1 MFEEKFGAMLKKTVK
16 VEDGVLSLGKK
27 VQFDIDE
34 IQAIYITEPTF
45 SANGT
50 VYISQDGQINKDI
63 LEFQK
68 CSFNYIKKQADALSE
83 LVEIIDAPVLEGISS
98 VDVSKDAFK
107 EMKTESVARKQEK
120 NALKCPKCGSHEIQ
134 FVGNKRKGFSVGK
147 AVGGAVLTGGIGTLA
162 GFAGG
167 KGKKNEFVC
176 MNCGK
181 TFIKKA

>member
-1 MFEEKFGAMLKKTVK
+1 MFEEKFGSMLKKTVTI
-16 VEDGVLSLGKK
+16 DGDILKIGKK
-27 VQFDIDE
+27 FEADINDVQVF
-34 IQAIYITEPTF
+34 YVTEPTF
-45 SANGT
+45 AENGT
-50 VYISQDGQINKDI
+50 VYISIDGEINQDLNAFNNQ
-63 LEFQK
+63 
-68 CSFNYIKKQADALSE
+68 SFNYTKKQTDNLGE
-83 LVEIIDAPVLEGISS
+83 LVELIGSPVLEGVSS
-98 VDVSKDAFK
+98 AAMAKQALGDVKADNQ
-107 EMKTESVARKQEK
+107 ERKQEK